1 MQKTIGLDVHKKH
14 INAVVIDPDGN
25 EIEREKVPNY
35 PKRLDTFFMAIPKD
49 SKIALESCSCW
60 QYVYDYLEDN
70 GFTNVSLANPLK
82 VRLIATSRQK
92 TDFKDAKALAQ
103 LLRVNLLPMSWAA
116 PRHIRKQRQIARH
129 REGQGRLQSQVKHK
143 IQSILT
149 RHGIIYDF
157 SDVFGAE
164 GINYLRSLDL
174 PEVDRYEM
182 DQHLELI
189 RHLGV
194 QIKKTE
200 TQIEEFVKDN
210 PFARI
215 IMTIPGISYY
225 SALLIVAEIGDIRR
239 FSSVRKLTSFAGLN
253 PSVSQS
259 GDKCY
264 TGHISKQGDKHL
276 RWILIQCANV
286 AVLHDSTLA
295 KIYHRIKKRRG
306 HNIAITATARKMLTY
321 IFAMLTNNIT
331 YQALQIHKAS

>member
-1 MQKTIGLDVHKKH
+1 MQKTLGLDVHKKH

-25 EIEREKVPNY
+25 EIEREKVPNC
-35 PKRLDTFFMAIPKD
+35 PKRLDTFFMTIPKD

-60 QYVYDYLEDN
+60 QYVYDYLKDQ
-70 GFTNVSLANPLK
+70 GFTDIHLANPLK

-103 LLRVNLLPMSWAA
+103 LLRVNLLPESWAA
-116 PRHIRKQRQIARH
+116 PLHIRKQRQIVRH
-129 REGQGRLQSQVKHK
+129 REGQGKLQSQVKHK
-143 IQSILT
+143 VQSILT
-149 RHGIIYDF
+149 RHGIIYEF
-157 SDVFGAE
+157 SDVFGVE
-164 GINYLRSLDL
+164 GTNYLRSLDL
-174 PEVDRYEM
+174 PEIDRYEM

-189 RHLGV
+189 RHLDV
-194 QIKKTE
+194 QMKKTE
-200 TQIEEFVKDN
+200 KQIEEFVQHN
-210 PFARI
+210 PFVRI

-225 SALLIVAEIGDIRR
+225 SGLMTVAEIGDIRR

-306 HNIAITATARKMLTY
+306 HNIAITATARKLLTY
-321 IFAMLTNNIT
+321 IYTMLTNNIT
-331 YQALQIHKAS
+331 YQALQINKAS